1 MALKSHRPRKRKQ
14 EVDDIDE
21 QPQQPVR
28 RRRKMT
34 LSQLE
39 KRVARRRVSNGVGGA
54 VGFLQRLNQGMQRL
68 NQEMAKQSKKMP
80 SDRDIN
86 RQIWG

>member
-1 MALKSHRPRKRKQ
+1 MGLKSHRPRKQRQ
-14 EVDDIDE
+14 MDDIDE

-28 RRRKMT
+28 RRRKLT
-34 LSQLE
+34 LEQLE
-39 KRVARRRVSNGVGGA
+39 KRVARRRVSNGVGGV
-54 VGFLQRLNQGMQRL
+54 VGMLQRINQGMGRL

-80 SDRDIN
+80 SDREIN